1 MERSGR
7 QHHPKHHTSPCRLPG
22 LRPPMSTS
30 TYWPQVPPKASL
42 PPDPETAHLPQPG

>member
-1 MERSGR
+1 MGASTTPSIR
-7 QHHPKHHTSPCRLPG
+7 QGPCRLPG

-42 PPDPETAHLPQPG
+42 PPNPETAHLPQPG